1 MLMKTLPSRE
11 VQNNFGQVANMVIG
25 GEEIVV
31 TQYNRPTLMIV
42 PYEIGKEAMRLYR
55 AEQMVKFMKNMETNQ
70 EAEELTMEDINRLV
84 HELR

>member
-1 MLMKTLPSRE
+1 MKTLASRE
-11 VQNNFGQVANMVIG
+11 VQNNFGQVANIVIA
-25 GEEIVV
+25 GEEVVV

-55 AEQMVKFMKNMETNQ
+55 AEQMERLMRGMDTNKA
-70 EAEELTMEDINRLV
+70 AEDLSMEDINRLV

>member
-1 MLMKTLPSRE
+1 MKTLPSRE

-25 GEEIVV
+25 GEEVIV

-55 AEQMVKFMKNMETNQ
+55 AEQMTRFMQSMGINK

>member
-1 MLMKTLPSRE
+1 MKTLASRE
-11 VQNNFGQVANMVIG
+11 VQNNFGQVANMVIA
-25 GEEIVV
+25 GEEVVV

-55 AEQMVKFMKNMETNQ
+55 AEQMERFMRGMDTN
-70 EAEELTMEDINRLV
+70 EAAEDLSMEDINRLV

>member
-1 MLMKTLPSRE
+1 MKTLPSRE

-55 AEQMVKFMKNMETNQ
+55 AEQMVRFMKNMETNK

-84 HELR
+84 HESR

>member
-55 AEQMVKFMKNMETNQ
+55 AEQMVKFMQGMETNK

>member
-1 MLMKTLPSRE
+1 MKTLPSRE

-55 AEQMVKFMKNMETNQ
+55 AEQMVRFMKNMETNQ